1 VCPMDE
7 APGDDLSVPLS
18 AQSLRTLSSGL
29 LFCFNTKRPDA
40 NNMCCAE
47 ETSLVARPGIPFE
60 EVMERFDLRMKH
72 LGIEILGAE
81 EEE

>member
-1 VCPMDE
+1 
-7 APGDDLSVPLS
+7 
-18 AQSLRTLSSGL
+18 
-29 LFCFNTKRPDA
+29 
-40 NNMCCAE
+40 MCRAE

>member
-1 VCPMDE
+1 LFR
-7 APGDDLSVPLS
+7 DLLHPL
-18 AQSLRTLSSGL
+18 LTLSFAL
-29 LFCFNTKRPDA
+29 LYNIRPDS
-40 NNMCCAE
+40 NSMRRAE